1 MYISPNETI
10 IEKKKCRLTGEEFV
24 VTDADMLFYEKFG
37 IPSPTLCP
45 RELWRN
51 LFGFRNEWN
60 LFPRTCSKTGQNILS
75 CYRPDTIFPVY
86 NHKLWWSD
94 DWSGFDYGRDFDFSR
109 PYFEQYK
116 SLQDVVP
123 RVGTTIFSSENCDY
137 NSHAR
142 YAKNCYLSSLFAK
155 TEEAYYSYWVTE
167 SRNIYDSAMCN
178 VCENVFNCVD
188 VMRCSRCFECQ
199 DCRDSSDC
207 YFSYQ
212 LRNCQNCI
220 ACTCLA
226 GKQYYI
232 YNKPSTKEEYEKTLL
247 LLQSS
252 QEIWSKAKS
261 VFEKIRT
268 DSPRPWSQFISAENS
283 TGEYLKNCRDC
294 FDCFDGTGV
303 CENNRHLISFV
314 GIVKD
319 CLWSYSVTGFK

>member
-137 NSHAR
+137 NNQCRSSR
-142 YAKNCYLSSLFAK
+142 NCYLCSLVSKA
-155 TEEAYYSYWVTE
+155 EDAYYSYWTNE
-167 SRNIYDSAMCN
+167 
-178 VCENVFNCVD
+178 
-188 VMRCSRCFECQ
+188 
-199 DCRDSSDC
+199 
-207 YFSYQ
+207 
-212 LRNCQNCI
+212 
-220 ACTCLA
+220 
-226 GKQYYI
+226 
-232 YNKPSTKEEYEKTLL
+232 
-247 LLQSS
+247 
-252 QEIWSKAKS
+252 
-261 VFEKIRT
+261 
-268 DSPRPWSQFISAENS
+268 
-283 TGEYLKNCRDC
+283 
-294 FDCFDGTGV
+294 
-303 CENNRHLISFV
+303 
-314 GIVKD
+314 
-319 CLWSYSVTGFK
+319 